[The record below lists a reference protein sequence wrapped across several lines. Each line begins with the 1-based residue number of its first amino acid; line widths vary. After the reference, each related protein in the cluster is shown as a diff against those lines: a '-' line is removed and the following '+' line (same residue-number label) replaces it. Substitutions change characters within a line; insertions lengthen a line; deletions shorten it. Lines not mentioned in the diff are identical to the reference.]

1 MEKIQNISQFYK
13 EKELTEGEEIIME
26 YFIAEGIKF
35 KANVKIEKLKGDT
48 NKSYREA
55 DFYLPEFGLYVEFF
69 GQWNVN
75 EDHKKRYREKKQVY
89 ETNDIPCV
97 YLYPENL
104 AMLKYVF
111 NNRAR
116 IALKKCGTKK
126 GQIYF
131 GWYQFNFNIR
141 LEMAVIFGCATYL
154 LHTYGMFNFL
164 HYLIFDLFV
173 AIALLVSSFDVIRS
187 LIFKFQDR

>member
-1 MEKIQNISQFYK
+1 MEKTQNVSQFFQ

-26 YFIAEGIKF
+26 YFIDEGIKAR
-35 KANVKIEKLKGDT
+35 ANEKIERLKDDT
-48 NKSYREA
+48 KSYREA

-69 GQWNVN
+69 GQWNVS
-75 EDHKKRYREKKQVY
+75 EDHKKRYREKKRVY
-89 ETNDIPCV
+89 QDNGIPCV

-116 IALKKCGTKK
+116 TALEKYGTKN
-126 GQIYF
+126 GQLRF

-141 LEMAVIFGCATYL
+141 LEIAVILGSSIYL
-154 LHTYGMFNFL
+154 LHTYGWFNSL
-164 HYLIFDLFV
+164 HYLIFDFFV
-173 AIALLVSSFDVIRS
+173 GIVLVGSLYDVTRS
-187 LIFKFQDR
+187 LILKFRSH